1 LANLERVAVPFLS
14 AFVVSAGLLAL
25 WIDVRF
31 PKLAPESLSKR
42 VLAACCAGLVFGLAP
57 VFGGSAAAVYATLFA
72 IVLPLL
78 VSSLLSAVWL
88 LRALRDAQVG

>member
-1 LANLERVAVPFLS
+1 MAVPFLS
-14 AFVVSAGLLAL
+14 TFVVGAGLLAL

-42 VLAACCAGLVFGLAP
+42 MLAACCAGLVFGLAP
-57 VFGGSAAAVYATLFA
+57 VFSGSAIAVYTTLFA

-78 VSSLLSAVWL
+78 VSSLLDDVPT
-88 LRALRDAQVG
+88 QVVNG